1 MTQTSTDF
9 MTGRNGRTY
18 RADADGNADGLP
30 MQLLFNYDYID
41 QHGDRATGSE
51 WASTELDASISAL
64 NRLWGTGYDRTSLKV
79 DPNWTHLMYEGV
91 AIDRAILIAA
101 EREAA

>member
-41 QHGDRATGSE
+41 GLGDRATGSE
-51 WASTELDASISAL
+51 WASTEVEAAIQAGG
-64 NRLWGTGYDRTSLKV
+64 RLRGTGYDHASLTM

-91 AIDRAILIAA
+91 IIDRAVLIAA